1 MTSRIPV
8 PLLSFLLCLPLAAVA
23 AAPQADVPPNQPAP
37 KDLPWE
43 DVRLLVDVMQ
53 LVKEEYV
60 EPVDDKTLIHG
71 AIRGLLGNLDPHSDF
86 LDKSEFNDMQSLTS
100 GEFNGIGI
108 DVGLGDD
115 NGVIVIS
122 PIDGSPAARAGI
134 KSGDEI
140 LEVNGTSLD
149 GLSLDQASELMR
161 GKSGTAV
168 TLTLLPEGSDKPRTV
183 KLVREEVHVA
193 STRAELLQRGYGYL
207 RISDFGDDTAD
218 GVKSGV
224 RALLKKNGGPLQGMV
239 LDLRDDPGGLLDAA
253 VDVSDD
259 FLDSGIIVSAKGRA
273 TDANFVRRAT
283 PGDLLGGV
291 PLVVLVNQ
299 GTASAAEIVAGALQ
313 DNHRALILGMQTFGK
328 GSVQTVIPLPQGDAI
343 KLTTALYYTPSGKSI
358 QAEGI
363 VPDVQ
368 VDALQLTGSGDD
380 QEQDTSLKEA
390 NLPGH
395 LANTSGAP
403 APSTGLAAIRAAD
416 DLASRDFQLYQALNV
431 LKGLAVLQ
439 SHKGP

>member
-1 MTSRIPV
+1 MAIRLPV
-8 PLLSFLLCLPLAAVA
+8 SLLPLLLCLPLAAVA
-23 AAPQADVPPNQPAP
+23 AAPQADAPPKQPLP

-86 LDKSEFNDMQSLTS
+86 LDKSEFSDMQSLTS

-115 NGVIVIS
+115 NGIIVVS
-122 PIDGSPAARAGI
+122 PIDGSPAARAGV
-134 KSGDEI
+134 KAGDEI

-149 GLSLDQASELMR
+149 GLSLDQASDLMR
-161 GKSGTAV
+161 GKPGTSV
-168 TLTLLPEGSDKPRTV
+168 TLTLLPEGSDKPKTV
-183 KLVREEVHVA
+183 KLVRAEVHVA
-193 STRAELLQRGYGYL
+193 STHAELLQQGYGYL

-218 GVKSGV
+218 GVKSGM
-224 RALLKKNGGPLQGMV
+224 RALLKKNDGPLRGLV

-273 TDANFVRRAT
+273 VDANFVRRAT
-283 PGDLLGGV
+283 PGDLLGGA
-291 PLVVLVNQ
+291 PLVVLVNE

-313 DNHRALILGMQTFGK
+313 DNHRALIMGVQTFGK

-343 KLTTALYYTPSGKSI
+343 KLTTALYYTPSGRSI
-358 QAEGI
+358 QAQGI
-363 VPDVQ
+363 VPDVA
-368 VDALQLTGSGDD
+368 VDPLQLADADED
-380 QEQDTSLKEA
+380 QGASLKEA

-395 LANTSGAP
+395 LANTSGAQAP
-403 APSTGLAAIRAAD
+403 ATGLSSIRAAD
-416 DLASRDFQLYQALNV
+416 DLASRDFQLYQALNM
-431 LKGLAVLQ
+431 LKGLAVLE
-439 SHKGP
+439 SRKGS

>member
-1 MTSRIPV
+1 MTIRLPV
-8 PLLSFLLCLPLAAVA
+8 SLLSLLLCLPLAAVA
-23 AAPQADVPPNQPAP
+23 AAPQAEAPPKQSLPQ
-37 KDLPWE
+37 DLPWE

-86 LDKSEFNDMQSLTS
+86 LDKSEFSDMQSLTS

-115 NGVIVIS
+115 NGIIVVS
-122 PIDGSPAARAGI
+122 PIDGSPAARAGV
-134 KSGDEI
+134 KAGDEI
-140 LEVNGTSLD
+140 LEVNGTSTD
-149 GLSLDQASELMR
+149 GLSLDQASDLMR
-161 GKSGTAV
+161 GKPGTSV
-168 TLTLLPEGSDKPRTV
+168 TLTLLPEGSDKPKTV
-183 KLVREEVHVA
+183 KLVREEVRVA
-193 STRAELLQRGYGYL
+193 STHAELLQHGYGYL

-218 GVKSGV
+218 GVKSGM
-224 RALLKKNGGPLQGMV
+224 RALLKKNGGPLAGLV

-273 TDANFVRRAT
+273 ADANFVRRAT
-283 PGDLLGGV
+283 PGDLLGGA
-291 PLVVLVNQ
+291 PLVVLVNE

-313 DNHRALILGMQTFGK
+313 DNHRALIMGVQTFGK

-343 KLTTALYYTPSGKSI
+343 KLTTALYYTPSGRSI
-358 QAEGI
+358 QAQGI
-363 VPDVQ
+363 VPDVE
-368 VDALQLTGSGDD
+368 VDPLQLADGSED
-380 QEQDTSLKEA
+380 QDPGASLKEA
-390 NLPGH
+390 NLSGH

-403 APSTGLAAIRAAD
+403 APATGLAAIRAAD
-416 DLASRDFQLYQALNV
+416 DLASRDFQLYQALNM
-431 LKGLAVLQ
+431 LKGLAVLE
-439 SHKGP
+439 SRKGP

>member
-1 MTSRIPV
+1 MTIRLPV
-8 PLLSFLLCLPLAAVA
+8 SLLSFLLCLPLAAVA
-23 AAPQADVPPNQPAP
+23 AAPQGDTPPKHAAP

-86 LDKSEFNDMQSLTS
+86 LDKSEFSDMQSLTS

-115 NGVIVIS
+115 DGIIVVS
-122 PIDGSPAARAGI
+122 PIDGSPAARAGV
-134 KSGDEI
+134 KAGDEI

-149 GLSLDQASELMR
+149 GLSLDQASDLMR
-161 GKSGTAV
+161 GKPGTSV
-168 TLTLLPEGSDKPRTV
+168 TLTLLPEGSDKPKTV

-193 STRAELLQRGYGYL
+193 STRAELLQQGYGYL

-224 RALLKKNGGPLQGMV
+224 RALLKKNGGPLAGLV
-239 LDLRDDPGGLLDAA
+239 LDLRGDPGGLLDAA

-259 FLDSGIIVSAKGRA
+259 FLDGGVIVSAKGRA
-273 TDANFVRRAT
+273 ADANFVRRAT
-283 PGDLLGGV
+283 PGDLLGGA
-291 PLVVLVNQ
+291 PLVVLVNE

-313 DNHRALILGMQTFGK
+313 DNHRALVMGVQTFGK

-363 VPDVQ
+363 VPDVA
-368 VDALQLTGSGDD
+368 VDPLQLADGGDQD
-380 QEQDTSLKEA
+380 QGASLKEA
-390 NLPGH
+390 NLSGH
-395 LANTSGAP
+395 LANANAAP
-403 APSTGLAAIRAAD
+403 APATGMAALRAAD
-416 DLASRDFQLYQALNV
+416 DLASRDFQLYQALNM
-431 LKGLAVLQ
+431 LKGLAILQ
-439 SHKGP
+439 SRKGP